1 MCEAFLKDVSRATG
15 TSTCRVWV
23 VANDNR
29 VAASG
34 SGVELF
40 STFSEA
46 AAGPTDPVETDS
58 ATVAFGLLLG
68 DLGGE
73 RR

>member
-1 MCEAFLKDVSRATG
+1 MGEACLKDVSRVTG
-15 TSTCRVWV
+15 TSTCRVRV

-29 VAASG
+29 ASG